1 MKVRVPSGLAHIAA
15 LSLIVLI
22 ADMIASALLIVCGR
36 TYLHIPEEAHIEPL
50 N

>member
-22 ADMIASALLIVCGR
+22 TDMIASALFVVFGR
-36 TYLHIPEEAHIEPL
+36 TYLHIPEEARVSSH
-50 N
+50 